1 LNTFA
6 SRARRESSAQPAH
19 CPEIRPSIAGFPANG
34 CSQTSRHPVEAV
46 SDRNMGKAGR
56 WLREST
62 GTSSRNKAEQILIR
76 RLAELGELLNAA
88 EAIVSRSKIETP
100 NLMLVGQ
107 QSGETVGKVSEMK
120 RGLTKKYC

>member
-1 LNTFA
+1 
-6 SRARRESSAQPAH
+6 
-19 CPEIRPSIAGFPANG
+19 
-34 CSQTSRHPVEAV
+34 
-46 SDRNMGKAGR
+46 MGKAGR